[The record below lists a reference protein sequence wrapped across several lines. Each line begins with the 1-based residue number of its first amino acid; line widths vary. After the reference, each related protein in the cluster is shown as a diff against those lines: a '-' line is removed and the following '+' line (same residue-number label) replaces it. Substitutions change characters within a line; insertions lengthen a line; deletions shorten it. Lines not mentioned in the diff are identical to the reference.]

1 MRECKKQRISILI
14 YISYFT
20 YIYKENMNLFN
31 YILEKFYVTC
41 KTITETIL
49 WGGVSWNI
57 GCPSSSL

>member
-49 WGGVSWNI
+49 WGGVS
-57 GCPSSSL
+57 